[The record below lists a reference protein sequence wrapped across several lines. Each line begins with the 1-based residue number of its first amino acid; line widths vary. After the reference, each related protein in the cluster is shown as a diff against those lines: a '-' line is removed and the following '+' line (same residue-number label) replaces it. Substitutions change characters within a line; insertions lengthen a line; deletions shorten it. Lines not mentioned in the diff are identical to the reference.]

1 MSLFPL
7 ISQVC
12 LALVKLLTNQEKGK
26 NALSWFRAKVVLEVF
41 IKMCL
46 DSHKNIPQYRVRELD
61 AFPSIALQHLSVKSM
76 GSYEKY
82 MTN

>member
-12 LALVKLLTNQEKGK
+12 FALVKLLTNQEKGK
-26 NALSWFRAKVVLEVF
+26 NALSWFRVKVELEAF
-41 IKMCL
+41 IKRCL
-46 DSHKNIPQYRVRELD
+46 DLRKNIPQYRVRELD
-61 AFPSIALQHLSVKSM
+61 AFPSIALQHLSMKSM
-76 GSYEKY
+76 GSHEKY